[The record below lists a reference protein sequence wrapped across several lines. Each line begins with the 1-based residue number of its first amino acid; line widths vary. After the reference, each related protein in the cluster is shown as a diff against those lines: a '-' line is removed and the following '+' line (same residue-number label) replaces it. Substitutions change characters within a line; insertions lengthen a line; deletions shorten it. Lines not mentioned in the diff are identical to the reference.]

1 MARHDTEYGNQQ
13 NTNKQQ
19 TTVPSGRVTTPNV
32 APSRRVTTPN
42 AAPSARVT
50 TPNTAPSRRVTTPN
64 AAPSA
69 RVTTPNAAPSA
80 RVTTPNAAS
89 SKRATTPNAV
99 PSGRK
104 TTPDAAAA
112 QMTSRVGTT
121 TQVISI
127 SNLPAGTCITDEIV
141 ITERLNTAMQ
151 GGESIMYKCK
161 LGDAKEDYV
170 IKLFLRQI
178 DDAEFEAKEHLIEVL
193 NGVQFVAPVLRYGRY
208 GGNYYE
214 VIPYYKNGSL
224 ADRLKKGTMS
234 ESEIRKDIL
243 PKLNAAL
250 HAVHQAGVIHA
261 DIKPSNILYSNNRK
275 SFVLIDFGI
284 SRITDER
291 RFVTTAGKSADYA
304 APEVQLGKAAK
315 ESDYFSLGISL
326 YELFAGKTP
335 TADVD
340 DKDVAFRLLLQNGGR
355 IRKKQGMSDN
365 FYALLLQLT
374 YQFIVP
380 EKSSQTFPINTRW
393 SYAQVQKWLSM
404 DCLPEDVLQ
413 RILQPTSEPVAKP
426 SLVFAYNNSVCNSLN
441 ELIIAMSRSHVDTA
455 YYYMMAP
462 QDSFSAALEV
472 GCRSNNAWTRETMLA
487 LKKKYR
493 AFRDALS
500 DRLPREDKL
509 IMFYYTFSDNLDA
522 LFLPSMELIEPADFP
537 AAGKQL
543 LERMQE
549 DREDSEDTYRPLLTR
564 GILQS
569 YLLQRNGDEMT
580 PVERR
585 LLEKLDELCEIA
597 RYDDS
602 WEVAVYA
609 LGYILA
615 GSEPYRVGKYNFS
628 GIKNLTENLARQES
642 NPRQLIEMIGLLV
655 KNSNELDDR
664 FAGWLISLD
673 VPYHKIPC

>member
-13 NTNKQQ
+13 NTNKKQ
-19 TTVPSGRVTTPNV
+19 
-32 APSRRVTTPN
+32 N
-42 AAPSARVT
+42 AAPSGRVT

-64 AAPSA
+64 AVPSG
-69 RVTTPNAAPSA
+69 RVTTPNTAPST

-89 SKRATTPNAV
+89 SKRATTPNAA

-104 TTPDAAAA
+104 TTPNTAAA

-127 SNLPAGTCITDEIV
+127 SNLPAGTCITNEII
-141 ITERLNTAMQ
+141 ITERLNSAMQ

-170 IKLFLRQI
+170 FKIFLRHLDEQ
-178 DDAEFEAKEHLIEVL
+178 EYEAKELLIAALE
-193 NGVQFVAPVLRYGRY
+193 GVQSVAPVLRYGRY

-234 ESEIRKDIL
+234 EVEIRKGIL

-250 HAVHQAGVIHA
+250 HAIHQAGVIHA

-291 RFVTTAGKSADYA
+291 RFVTSAGKSADYA

-380 EKSSQTFPINTRW
+380 EKSNQTFPTDTRW

-404 DCLPEDVLQ
+404 DCLPENVLQ
-413 RILQPTSEPVAKP
+413 RILQPASEPVVKP
-426 SLVFAYNNSVCNSLN
+426 TLTFAYNNSICNSLN
-441 ELIIAMSRSHVDTA
+441 ELIVAMSRSHMDTA
-455 YYYMMAP
+455 YHYAMAT

-493 AFRDALS
+493 SFRDALP
-500 DRLPREDKL
+500 DRLPREEKL

-522 LFLPSMELIEPADFP
+522 LFLPSMELIEPEDFS

-549 DREDSEDTYRPLLTR
+549 DDVDAEEIYRPLLTR

-585 LLEKLDELCEIA
+585 LLDKLEELCELA
-597 RYDDS
+597 RYDDT
-602 WEVAVYA
+602 WEIAVYA
-609 LGYILA
+609 LGYTLA
-615 GSEPYRVGKYNFS
+615 GNEPYRVDKYTFS
-628 GIKNLTENLARQES
+628 GIKNLTENLARQEN

-655 KNSNELDDR
+655 KNADELDDR

-673 VPYHKIPC
+673 VPYHQMPC